1 MPIPATIWTNPDGEY
16 GTAGPF
22 LLADASGKL
31 LADTSGNNLI
41 DSGVIVVPLDPTV
54 WSEDDSV

>member
-1 MPIPATIWTNPDGEY
+1 MSIPATIWTNPDGEY

-22 LLADASGKL
+22 LLADASGVL
-31 LADTSGNNLI
+31 LADASSKNLT
-41 DSGVIVVPLDPTV
+41 DSGVIVIPLAATV